1 MSFFNLFPNR
11 LFVAHS
17 LQPDSFTQAHF
28 SEMHKLAAMKSEITP
43 EFKVFWCTTRF
54 YFGSS
59 LMTCLFFYLFPNI
72 LFVAHSLQPDSF
84 TQAHFS
90 EMHKLAAMKSE
101 ITPEFKVFWCTTRFY
116 FGSSLM
122 TCLFFFNFFP
132 NRLFVAHSLQP
143 DSFTQA
149 LFSEMHKLA
158 ANKSGI
164 LAKFLQPLL
173 IHHKV
178 PSLVLSN
185 KVTRATGNI
194 NEPVGGSDNPLRFT
208 AGLALSVFMDC
219 ELENVQDLQRVQVQ
233 VSSALCK

>member
-1 MSFFNLFPNR
+1 
-11 LFVAHS
+11 
-17 LQPDSFTQAHF
+17 
-28 SEMHKLAAMKSEITP
+28 MHKLAAMKLCLVS
-43 EFKVFWCTTRF
+43 WCTTRF

-59 LMTCLFFYLFPNI
+59 FMKYLLF
-72 LFVAHSLQPDSF
+72 S
-84 TQAHFS
+84 
-90 EMHKLAAMKSE
+90 
-101 ITPEFKVFWCTTRFY
+101 
-116 FGSSLM
+116 
-122 TCLFFFNFFP
+122 FP

-185 KVTRATGNI
+185 KVTRATGII

-219 ELENVQDLQRVQVQ
+219 ALENVQDLQRVQVQ
-233 VSSALCK
+233 VSSTLCKGKILSGDAHIQEAYNDVTHVWSSSLLIEMCKIDLLLEKIVLFFGVIKW

>member
-1 MSFFNLFPNR
+1 MYHRVLFWVLFNDILVIFFPNR

-17 LQPDSFTQAHF
+17 LNIQLHP
-28 SEMHKLAAMKSEITP
+28 
-43 EFKVFWCTTRF
+43 
-54 YFGSS
+54 SS
-59 LMTCLFFYLFPNI
+59 LLRDSQICWYEIVPGVLVYPKVLFWLLFYENLLF
-72 LFVAHSLQPDSF
+72 S
-84 TQAHFS
+84 
-90 EMHKLAAMKSE
+90 
-101 ITPEFKVFWCTTRFY
+101 
-116 FGSSLM
+116 
-122 TCLFFFNFFP
+122 FP

-185 KVTRATGNI
+185 KVTMAAGII

-233 VSSALCK
+233 VNSTVSKERFWVGVPTNKRHTMVLPMFEVVTFW